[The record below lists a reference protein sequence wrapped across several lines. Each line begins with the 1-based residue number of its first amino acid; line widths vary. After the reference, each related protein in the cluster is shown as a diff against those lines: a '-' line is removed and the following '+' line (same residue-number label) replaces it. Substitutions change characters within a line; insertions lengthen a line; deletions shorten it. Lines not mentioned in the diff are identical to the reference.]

1 MNQLAEMRKSRATK
15 SMILQLSMIVVFG
28 IHLAE
33 AFTTTPSIVF
43 PSNPRGASSSL
54 DYSKDSNSE
63 NNDGFDLETLDAR
76 IGKIRWQ
83 ILEDDLQRP
92 PNVSLSPK
100 EFVEALLDGI
110 FHNEDP
116 RPDAGFMMLLR
127 CSTQKWAS
135 SVLRSIGA
143 PEEYA
148 DLKHADLDA
157 VAATLGSAMSRP
169 NQFAILTGEDEN
181 GKNGSG
187 SNERSFDI
195 LFPGETLDFLDGT
208 AWINV
213 ELRSKTDNSLLVLM
227 GWQLAQRPDGAWLV
241 DQIDWQDYR
250 EEFRP
255 GIGREEW
262 QGTYEGRRR

>member
-1 MNQLAEMRKSRATK
+1 
-15 SMILQLSMIVVFG
+15 MILHLSIIIVVVFG
-28 IHLAE
+28 INLAD
-33 AFTTTPSIVF
+33 AFTTSSAIF
-43 PSNPRGASSSL
+43 PSNTRGATSSL
-54 DYSKDSNSE
+54 DYSKDSDSE
-63 NNDGFDLETLDAR
+63 NSDGFDLETLDER

-92 PNVSLSPK
+92 PNVSLSPRA
-100 EFVEALLDGI
+100 FVEALLDGI

-148 DLKHADLDA
+148 DLKNADLDA
-157 VAATLGSAMSRP
+157 LAASLGSAMSRP

-181 GKNGSG
+181 EKNGSSD

-262 QGTYEGRRR
+262 QGAYEGRRR